1 MAKKSIINV
10 VREGSVLTFNVEGA
24 GSFNVDMAAAN
35 EEIRDAALEH
45 GFRQKISDA
54 AAMPKDE
61 LTGDAKKD
69 AATKL
74 DAMRAVAERM
84 FGDDPSWNKRAGD
97 GSGPVAGLIYR
108 AFAQWVADMA
118 TAAKK
123 PVPSDDAIKARYD
136 AMDRKQVLALR
147 NVEAIA
153 KIIERIKAERP
164 AKAADAV
171 DTKALLKEL
180 GV

>member
-1 MAKKSIINV
+1 MAKKSIISV
-10 VREGSVLTFNVEGA
+10 VRKGSVLTFNVENG
-24 GSFNVDMAAAN
+24 GSFTFDMGAVN

-74 DAMRAVAERM
+74 DAMRAVADRLV
-84 FGDDPSWNKRAGD
+84 GDDPSWNKRAGD
-97 GSGPVAGLIYR
+97 GSGPVAGLIFR
-108 AFAQWVADMA
+108 AFSEWVAAAA

-123 PVPSDDAIKARYD
+123 PVPSDEAIKARYD
-136 AMDRKQVLALR
+136 AMDRKEVLALR
-147 NVEAIA
+147 NVEGIA
-153 KIIERIKAERP
+153 KIIERIKSERP
-164 AKAADAV
+164 AKEADKV
-171 DTKALLKEL
+171 DTKSLLKEL
-180 GV
+180 GI